1 MRNHDKWL
9 KLILSRISNWFL
21 KNITI
26 GKNKPLLNKNKL
38 MDGKVE
44 VGVDYIGTLATDLS
58 DGLKAGGNL
67 N

>member
-1 MRNHDKWL
+1 
-9 KLILSRISNWFL
+9 
-21 KNITI
+21 
-26 GKNKPLLNKNKL
+26 